1 MRMHHYHYGAL
12 ANLHLDRPCHRPTVS
27 LSLYITQAELAD
39 HCIKE
44 FVIAEGECDCPEED

>member
-1 MRMHHYHYGAL
+1 MRMHHYHYGAV